1 MNQKRFVKIALVIL
15 VVVLVGAVG
24 YFALSKPTD
33 KQLTNTQGTPLPGN
47 TTQTPPPPSQTN
59 KPGWKTYNGTS
70 FEIQYPENSFI
81 LVQVAKLQS

>member
-47 TTQTPPPPSQTN
+47 TTQTPPPPSQTKN
-59 KPGWKTYNGTS
+59 PDGKPTTARVLKYSIQKTAS
-70 FEIQYPENSFI
+70 FSF
-81 LVQVAKLQS
+81 K